1 MTVEHGDSVGTHF
14 TCITSTKVQILTQ
27 KPLLASR
34 LFAFMSEDTSCS
46 SSSSSSSFSTYGS
59 TSSPTQTS
67 RLEAIEQ
74 ERDALRAKTE
84 SLQKEYD
91 KLWNT
96 VKNMVQIGQAAITR
110 AVWTES
116 ARDYCTYLNNF
127 CPFFSTL
134 WSSKAVIIMNFR
146 IFCRC
151 FTIFPIERIALALYA
166 DTSIRWLFKYSMN
179 VNTRNQLSAPFEC
192 PYIETLFVSTFT
204 LI

>member
-1 MTVEHGDSVGTHF
+1 
-14 TCITSTKVQILTQ
+14 
-27 KPLLASR
+27 
-34 LFAFMSEDTSCS
+34 MSEDTSCS

-110 AVWTES
+110 AV
-116 ARDYCTYLNNF
+116 
-127 CPFFSTL
+127 
-134 WSSKAVIIMNFR
+134 
-146 IFCRC
+146 
-151 FTIFPIERIALALYA
+151 
-166 DTSIRWLFKYSMN
+166 
-179 VNTRNQLSAPFEC
+179 
-192 PYIETLFVSTFT
+192 
-204 LI
+204 